1 MDKTINTT
9 EKGNELRDAVFSVVK
24 TAQKLNYAVEKN
36 VAGKNVDV
44 YYEESDRLQRG
55 VIKYGVEC
63 KHYGKALGR
72 TDYDSI
78 IATYISLLSSNAI
91 DYLIIITDLPPTPGV
106 LDTVENNRQVVHKTF
121 DEFSSLIMDFSQYLT
136 SVVSMYKNEGLCDYY
151 VPIKDIEGN
160 DIENTIN
167 KWVLTED
174 CSPIAILAGYG
185 MGKTS
190 FATML
195 ASKFAR
201 RCLNGETSRIPIYLK
216 LGDIF
221 NEQGIEG
228 LVCKYFASQYNVSG
242 FTYPLF
248 LEFNRLGRFLIIL
261 DGFDE
266 MKHAMSFSAFRSNIR
281 EFNKLVVN
289 QSKVVIL
296 GRPNAFTSENEKS
309 SVLHGIKY
317 IGDQEVKDAEM
328 RDYREIEVGLF
339 TGEQLN
345 DFIPKFISYSA
356 DQAPINSYDFINK
369 DFCDQ
374 RISEL
379 LDEKHREL
387 ISRPVH
393 ARMLTLIAL
402 ATTEALSSF
411 TTYHLYE
418 TFYERILEREDSRPA
433 RKKISK
439 DERKEFI
446 TKLSWER
453 WIKGGDRGFS
463 FEDVETLNF
472 NLKAP
477 EAPRKDILRDLII
490 GSVIESK
497 GDNFFYFAHRSFQE
511 FLVSQHILSLE
522 WGTNSISDVDRA
534 LGQNVIDFIEESGQK
549 RQFIGHLLEQMCSFT
564 GEITSSFYRFIRTE
578 TFKLDFDI
586 GFSLIEP
593 SSYDD
598 CQSPWHALLAFSC
611 PTTIGLRG
619 FDSTLVNF
627 YEFTTDSNIK
637 LAIFI
642 GTLIKALGMNSGVDK
657 QAFLL
662 IDLFHW
668 QVFKIISKCKI
679 HKGNIRD
686 FAVENDLDRTLLT
699 SFLKS
704 ASVEFTTKGEVSNVK
719 LDLANLLTLL
729 LDATRGNF
737 YISNIEAVYNST
749 GNSSVKLPVLKIGE
763 LLSFRYPARNERD
776 SEEVNQ
782 LNSQLRRDR
791 KKIQQFWRANPT
803 ASTLVPVKVRAEN
816 AKKRSVLKL
825 KNSRNSLES
834 EY

>member
-9 EKGNELRDAVFSVVK
+9 EKGNELRDAVFSVIK
-24 TAQKLNYAVEKN
+24 TAQKLNCAIEKS
-36 VAGKNVDV
+36 VAGKIVDV
-44 YYEESDRLQRG
+44 YYEEPDRLQRS

-63 KHYGKALGR
+63 KRYGKALGR
-72 TDYDSI
+72 ADYDSI
-78 IATYISLLSSNAI
+78 IGTYFSPLSSNAI
-91 DYLIIITDLPPTPGV
+91 DHLIIITDLPPTPGV
-106 LDTVENNRQVVHKTF
+106 LDTIENNRQVVHKTF
-121 DEFSSLIMDFSQYLT
+121 DEFSSLIMDFSQYLM
-136 SVVSMYKNEGLCDYY
+136 SVVSMYNNEGLCDYY

-167 KWVLTED
+167 NWVLTED

-296 GRPNAFTSENEKS
+296 GRPNAFTSENERA

-328 RDYREIEVGLF
+328 RDYCEIEVGLF
-339 TGEQLN
+339 TEEQLN
-345 DFIPKFISYSA
+345 DFIPKFIRYSA
-356 DQAPINSYDFINK
+356 GQTPINSYDFISK

-374 RISEL
+374 RINEL

-433 RKKISK
+433 RNKISK

-472 NLKAP
+472 QLKAP
-477 EAPRKDILRDLII
+477 EAPKRDILRDLII
-490 GSVIESK
+490 GSIIEPK

-522 WGTNSISDVDRA
+522 WGANSISDIDRA

-549 RQFIGHLLEQMCSFT
+549 RQFIEHLLEQICSFT
-564 GEITSSFYRFIRTE
+564 GEINSSFYRFIRAE
-578 TFKLDFDI
+578 TFKPDFDI
-586 GFSLIEP
+586 GFSLIKP
-593 SSYDD
+593 SSHDT
-598 CQSPWHALLAFSC
+598 CHSPWHAILAFSS
-611 PTTIGLRG
+611 PDTIGLRG
-619 FDSTLVNF
+619 FESALVNF
-627 YEFTTDSNIK
+627 YDSTTDSNIK

-642 GTLIKALGMNSGVDK
+642 GMLIKALGMNSGVDK

-679 HKGNIRD
+679 HKGTIRD

-749 GNSSVKLPVLKIGE
+749 GNPSVKLPVLKIGE

-782 LNSQLRRDR
+782 LNFQLRRDK

-825 KNSRNSLES
+825 KKSRNSLEP